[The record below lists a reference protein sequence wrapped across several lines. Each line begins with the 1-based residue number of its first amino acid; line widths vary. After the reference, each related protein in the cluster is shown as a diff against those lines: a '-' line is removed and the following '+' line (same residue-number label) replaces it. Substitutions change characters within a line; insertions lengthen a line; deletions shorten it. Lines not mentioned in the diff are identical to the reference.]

1 MERFVTNASRSST
14 TSSDNVRKHRAR
26 LGEERLRLLQVW
38 VTDTRAPGFAEEA
51 RRQSE
56 VVAASEH
63 AEADQ
68 AFIDAIS
75 EFEVG

>member
-1 MERFVTNASRSST
+1 MERFVTNASRSPR
-14 TSSDNVRKHRAR
+14 TSSDKARKHRAR

-38 VTDTRAPGFAEEA
+38 VTDTRAPEFAEEA

-56 VVAASEH
+56 AVAASEH

-68 AFIDAIS
+68 SFIDAIS